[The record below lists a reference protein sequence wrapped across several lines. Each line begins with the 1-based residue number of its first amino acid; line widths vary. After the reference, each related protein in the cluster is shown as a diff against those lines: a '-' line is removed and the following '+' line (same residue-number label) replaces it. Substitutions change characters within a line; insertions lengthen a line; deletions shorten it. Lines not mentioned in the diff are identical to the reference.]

1 MIYTE
6 ISGTGKRRGREM
18 GNESE
23 KEVRK
28 AETRWGGKGRNK
40 KLWTLD
46 TDTDHKGKH
55 QQGRG
60 VRAWKYNIPFSC
72 ARVILQSMPSLQ
84 ARSFAPLLTAKDETC
99 IAWIFISLKG
109 KNKKKKK

>member
-1 MIYTE
+1 MQQRADMIYTE

-28 AETRWGGKGRNK
+28 GETRWGKGRNK

-46 TDTDHKGKH
+46 TDTDHEGK

-60 VRAWKYNIPFSC
+60 VRVEHRNTIFPFL
-72 ARVILQSMPSLQ
+72 VQVTQ
-84 ARSFAPLLTAKDETC
+84 
-99 IAWIFISLKG
+99 
-109 KNKKKKK
+109 

>member
-1 MIYTE
+1 MGKMQQRADMIYTE

-28 AETRWGGKGRNK
+28 GRNK

-46 TDTDHKGKH
+46 TDTDHEGK

-60 VRAWKYNIPFSC
+60 
-72 ARVILQSMPSLQ
+72 ARV
-84 ARSFAPLLTAKDETC
+84 E
-99 IAWIFISLKG
+99 
-109 KNKKKKK
+109 